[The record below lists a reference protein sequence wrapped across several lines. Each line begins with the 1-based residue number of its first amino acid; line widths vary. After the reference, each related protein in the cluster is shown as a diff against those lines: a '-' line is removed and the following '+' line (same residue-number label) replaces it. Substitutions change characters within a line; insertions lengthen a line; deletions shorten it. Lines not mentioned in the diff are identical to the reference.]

1 MTKRIALYPGTF
13 DPMTLGHLDI
23 LKRASNLCDKLVVAV
38 AINNSKN
45 PLFSLEERVAM
56 VEHVVAPFRDRIEVE
71 VKPFEGLLIHFV
83 ESVGATVKTAS
94 ATLTAGFNAPEE
106 AWRELDPEN
115 TLYID
120 LEYGRV
126 VLELYPEI
134 APLHVAQIK
143 TLVRQGFYDLIT
155 FHRVIEGFM
164 NQTGDPKGDGTGDSE
179 MPDIQG
185 EFTFRRAP
193 DMPVTLVG
201 ARSQGGKE
209 VGVGFYKALPVAT
222 QPGSQ
227 AMLTK
232 DGKVAAFGLHCKGV
246 TSMARTSDPNSANS
260 QFFLMR
266 DIAEHLDA
274 QYSIWG
280 NTVLGHEHLTK
291 IRVTPQDKTGFV
303 PDVMKKVQIAA
314 DVPAAERVNVQVLK
328 TDSPAFKNYL
338 KTQKKLDGTYP
349 DICDIRVP
357 TR

>member
-1 MTKRIALYPGTF
+1 MMKKTLIALLT
-13 DPMTLGHLDI
+13 TLALSTSACAG
-23 LKRASNLCDKLVVAV
+23 
-38 AINNSKN
+38 
-45 PLFSLEERVAM
+45 EEQS
-56 VEHVVAPFRDRIEVE
+56 
-71 VKPFEGLLIHFV
+71 
-83 ESVGATVKTAS
+83 SVTKTAQTTVKAAS
-94 ATLTAGFNAPEE
+94 ASLKTGFNAPAE

-120 LEYGRV
+120 LDYGRV

-143 TLVRQGFYDLIT
+143 TLARQSFYDGIT

-164 NQTGDPKGDGTGDSE
+164 NQTGDPTGTGSGDSQL
-179 MPDIQG
+179 PDIQG
-185 EFTFRRAP
+185 EFTFRRPA
-193 DMPVTLVG
+193 DMAVTLVG
-201 ARSQGGKE
+201 ARSQAGKE
-209 VGVGFYKALPVAT
+209 IGVGFYKALPVAS
-222 QPGSQ
+222 QPSSQ

-291 IRVTPQDKTGFV
+291 IKVGSKDEDANFV
-303 PDVMKKVQIAA
+303 PDVMNKVRVAA
-314 DVPAAERVNVQVLK
+314 DVPAAERVKVQVLR

-338 KTQKKLDGTYP
+338 KSQKKADGTYP

-357 TR
+357 TRQN

>member
-1 MTKRIALYPGTF
+1 MMKKTLIALLT
-13 DPMTLGHLDI
+13 T
-23 LKRASNLCDKLVVAV
+23 VALSTS
-38 AINNSKN
+38 ACAG
-45 PLFSLEERVAM
+45 EEQS
-56 VEHVVAPFRDRIEVE
+56 
-71 VKPFEGLLIHFV
+71 
-83 ESVGATVKTAS
+83 SVTKTAQTAVKTAS
-94 ATLTAGFNAPEE
+94 ASVNTGFNAPAE

-143 TLVRQGFYDLIT
+143 ALARQTFYDGIT

-164 NQTGDPKGDGTGDSE
+164 NQTGDPTGTGSGDSE
-179 MPDIQG
+179 LPDIQG

-193 DMPVTLVG
+193 SMPVTLVG

-209 VGVGFYKALPVAT
+209 IGVGFYKALPVAT
-222 QPGSQ
+222 QPSSQ

-291 IRVTPQDKTGFV
+291 IKVGSKGENPSFI
-303 PDVMKKVQIAA
+303 PDVMKKVRVAA
-314 DVPAAERVNVQVLK
+314 DVPEAERVKVQVLK

-338 KTQKKLDGTYP
+338 KTQKKADGTYP

-357 TR
+357 TK

>member
-1 MTKRIALYPGTF
+1 MMKKTLIALLT
-13 DPMTLGHLDI
+13 T
-23 LKRASNLCDKLVVAV
+23 VALSTS
-38 AINNSKN
+38 ACAG
-45 PLFSLEERVAM
+45 EEQS
-56 VEHVVAPFRDRIEVE
+56 
-71 VKPFEGLLIHFV
+71 
-83 ESVGATVKTAS
+83 SVTKTAQTAVKTAS
-94 ATLTAGFNAPEE
+94 ATMSPGLNAPEE
-106 AWRELDPEN
+106 AWRDLDPEN

-126 VLELYPEI
+126 VIELYPEI

-143 TLVRQGFYDLIT
+143 TLARQGFYDLIT
-155 FHRVIEGFM
+155 FHRVIDGFM
-164 NQTGDPKGDGTGDSE
+164 NQTGDPKGDGSGDSQL
-179 MPDIQG
+179 PDIQG
-185 EFTFRRAP
+185 EFTFRRP
-193 DMPVTLVG
+193 PTMPVTLVG

-222 QPGSQ
+222 QPSSQ

-266 DIAEHLDA
+266 DIAQHLDA

-291 IRVTPQDKTGFV
+291 IKVGSKGENPDFV
-303 PDVMKKVQIAA
+303 PDVMKKVQLAA
-314 DVPAAERVNVQVLK
+314 DVAESDRVKLQVLK

-338 KTQKKLDGTYP
+338 KTKKKADGTYP

-357 TR
+357 TRQQ

>member
-1 MTKRIALYPGTF
+1 MMKKTLIALLT
-13 DPMTLGHLDI
+13 T
-23 LKRASNLCDKLVVAV
+23 VALSTS
-38 AINNSKN
+38 ACAG
-45 PLFSLEERVAM
+45 EEQS
-56 VEHVVAPFRDRIEVE
+56 
-71 VKPFEGLLIHFV
+71 
-83 ESVGATVKTAS
+83 SVTKTAQTAVKTAS
-94 ATLTAGFNAPEE
+94 ASVKAGFNAPAE

-143 TLVRQGFYDLIT
+143 TLARQTFYDGIT

-164 NQTGDPKGDGTGDSE
+164 NQTGDPTGTGTGDSE
-179 MPDIQG
+179 LPDIQG
-185 EFTFRRAP
+185 EFTFRRPA
-193 DMPVTLVG
+193 DMAVTLVG
-201 ARSQGGKE
+201 ARSQAGKE
-209 VGVGFYKALPVAT
+209 IGVGFYKALPVAT
-222 QPGSQ
+222 QPSSQ

-291 IRVTPQDKTGFV
+291 IKVGSKGEDANFI
-303 PDVMKKVQIAA
+303 PDVMKKVRVAA
-314 DVPAAERVNVQVLK
+314 DVPAAERVKVQVLK

-338 KTQKKLDGTYP
+338 KTQKKADGTYP

-357 TR
+357 TRQN

>member
-1 MTKRIALYPGTF
+1 MMKKTMIALLATVALSA
-13 DPMTLGHLDI
+13 T
-23 LKRASNLCDKLVVAV
+23 ACAAEDKA
-38 AINNSKN
+38 
-45 PLFSLEERVAM
+45 E
-56 VEHVVAPFRDRIEVE
+56 VAPT
-71 VKPFEGLLIHFV
+71 
-83 ESVGATVKTAS
+83 ATIATTAS
-94 ATLTAGFNAPEE
+94 AAVTTGFSAPDD

-120 LEYGRV
+120 LDYGRV

-143 TLVRQGFYDLIT
+143 TLTRQGFYDYIS
-155 FHRVIEGFM
+155 FHRVIQGFM

-179 MPDIQG
+179 LPDING
-185 EFTFRRAP
+185 EFTFRRPAS
-193 DMPVTLVG
+193 MPVTLVG
-201 ARSQGGKE
+201 ARDQGGKE
-209 VGVGFYKALPVAT
+209 IGVGFYKALPVAT
-222 QPGSQ
+222 QPSSQ

-266 DIAEHLDA
+266 DIAQHLDA

-291 IRVTPQDKTGFV
+291 IKIGSKGENPDFV

-314 DVPAAERVNVQVLK
+314 DVPAAERVKFQVLK

-338 KTQKKLDGTYP
+338 KTQKKSDGTYP
-349 DICDIRVP
+349 DICDIRIP
-357 TR
+357 TRQN

>member
-1 MTKRIALYPGTF
+1 MMKKTMIAL
-13 DPMTLGHLDI
+13 L
-23 LKRASNLCDKLVVAV
+23 
-38 AINNSKN
+38 
-45 PLFSLEERVAM
+45 
-56 VEHVVAPFRDRIEVE
+56 
-71 VKPFEGLLIHFV
+71 
-83 ESVGATVKTAS
+83 ATVALSTTACAAEDKADAS
-94 ATLTAGFNAPEE
+94 PTAAATTATTATAAVTTGFNAPDD

-120 LEYGRV
+120 LDYGRV

-134 APLHVAQIK
+134 APLHVTQIK
-143 TLVRQGFYDLIT
+143 TLTRQGFYDYIS
-155 FHRVIEGFM
+155 FHRVIQGFM

-179 MPDIQG
+179 LPDING
-185 EFTFRRAP
+185 EFTFRRPAS
-193 DMPVTLVG
+193 MPVTLVG
-201 ARSQGGKE
+201 ARDQGGKE
-209 VGVGFYKALPVAT
+209 VGVGFYKTLPVAT
-222 QPGSQ
+222 QPSSQ

-266 DIAEHLDA
+266 DIAQHLDA

-291 IRVTPQDKTGFV
+291 IKIGSKSDNPDFV

-314 DVPAAERVNVQVLK
+314 DVPAAERVKVQVLK

-338 KTQKKLDGTYP
+338 KTQKKSDGTYP
-349 DICDIRVP
+349 DICDIRIP
-357 TR
+357 TRQN

>member
-1 MTKRIALYPGTF
+1 MMKKTLIALLTTVALSTSACAAEEQSSVATPV
-13 DPMTLGHLDI
+13 
-23 LKRASNLCDKLVVAV
+23 KSAAAS
-38 AINNSKN
+38 
-45 PLFSLEERVAM
+45 
-56 VEHVVAPFRDRIEVE
+56 
-71 VKPFEGLLIHFV
+71 VK
-83 ESVGATVKTAS
+83 S
-94 ATLTAGFNAPEE
+94 GFNAPTE

-143 TLVRQGFYDLIT
+143 TLARQTFYDGIT

-164 NQTGDPKGDGTGDSE
+164 NQTGDPKGDGTGDSSL
-179 MPDIQG
+179 PDIQG

-193 DMPVTLVG
+193 SMPVTLVG
-201 ARSQGGKE
+201 ARAAQGGQE
-209 VGVGFYKALPVAT
+209 IGVGFYKALPVAT
-222 QPGSQ
+222 QPSSQ
-227 AMLTK
+227 AILTK
-232 DGKVAAFGLHCKGV
+232 DGKVEAFGLHCKGV

-266 DIAEHLDA
+266 DISEHLDA

-291 IRVTPQDKTGFV
+291 IKVGSKGEDPNFI

-314 DVPAAERVNVQVLK
+314 DVPAAERVKFQVLK
-328 TDSPAFKNYL
+328 TCLLYTSPSPRDS
-338 KTQKKLDGTYP
+338 
-349 DICDIRVP
+349 
-357 TR
+357 

>member
-1 MTKRIALYPGTF
+1 MMKKTMIALLATAALS
-13 DPMTLGHLDI
+13 TT
-23 LKRASNLCDKLVVAV
+23 ACAAEDKAETAPTATTATTTSAAV
-38 AINNSKN
+38 
-45 PLFSLEERVAM
+45 
-56 VEHVVAPFRDRIEVE
+56 
-71 VKPFEGLLIHFV
+71 
-83 ESVGATVKTAS
+83 TT
-94 ATLTAGFNAPEE
+94 GFNAPDE

-143 TLVRQGFYDLIT
+143 TLTRQGFYDYIS
-155 FHRVIEGFM
+155 FHRVIQGFM

-179 MPDIQG
+179 LPDING
-185 EFTFRRAP
+185 EFTFRRP
-193 DMPVTLVG
+193 PSMPVTLVG
-201 ARSQGGKE
+201 ARDQGGKE

-222 QPGSQ
+222 QPSSQ

-266 DIAEHLDA
+266 DIAQHLDA

-291 IRVTPQDKTGFV
+291 IKIGSKGENPDFVT
-303 PDVMKKVQIAA
+303 DVMKKVQVAA
-314 DVPAAERVNVQVLK
+314 DVPAAERVKLQVLK

-338 KTQKKLDGTYP
+338 KTQKKSDGTYP
-349 DICDIRVP
+349 DICDIRIP
-357 TR
+357 TRQN

>member
-1 MTKRIALYPGTF
+1 MMKKTLIAGLGAIALSTTACAAEEQTEAAPTA
-13 DPMTLGHLDI
+13 TI
-23 LKRASNLCDKLVVAV
+23 ATATSAV
-38 AINNSKN
+38 TTG
-45 PLFSLEERVAM
+45 FY
-56 VEHVVAPFRDRIEVE
+56 APDD
-71 VKPFEGLLIHFV
+71 
-83 ESVGATVKTAS
+83 
-94 ATLTAGFNAPEE
+94 

-143 TLVRQGFYDLIT
+143 TLTRQGFYDYIS
-155 FHRVIEGFM
+155 FHRVIQGFM

-179 MPDIQG
+179 MPDIPG

-193 DMPVTLVG
+193 SMPVTLVG
-201 ARSQGGKE
+201 ARDQGGKE

-222 QPGSQ
+222 QPSSQ

-246 TSMARTSDPNSANS
+246 TSMARTADPNSANS

-266 DIAEHLDA
+266 DIAQHLDA

-280 NTVLGHEHLTK
+280 NTVSGHEHLTK
-291 IRVTPQDKTGFV
+291 IKIGSKGENPDFV
-303 PDVMKKVQIAA
+303 PDVMKKVQLAA
-314 DVPAAERVNVQVLK
+314 DVPEAERVKLQVLK
-328 TDSPAFKNYL
+328 TDSPAFANYL
-338 KTQKKLDGTYP
+338 KTQKKSDGTYP
-349 DICDIRVP
+349 DICDIRIP

>member
-1 MTKRIALYPGTF
+1 MMKKTLFALLTTVALSTSACAGEEQSSVAAPTK
-13 DPMTLGHLDI
+13 
-23 LKRASNLCDKLVVAV
+23 VA
-38 AINNSKN
+38 A
-45 PLFSLEERVAM
+45 
-56 VEHVVAPFRDRIEVE
+56 
-71 VKPFEGLLIHFV
+71 
-83 ESVGATVKTAS
+83 ATV
-94 ATLTAGFNAPEE
+94 TAGFSAPAE

-120 LEYGRV
+120 LDYGRV

-134 APLHVAQIK
+134 APFHVERIK
-143 TLVRQGFYDLIT
+143 TLTRQGFYDGIT

-164 NQTGDPKGDGTGDSE
+164 NQTGDPKGDGTGDSSLE
-179 MPDIQG
+179 DIQG

-193 DMPVTLVG
+193 SMPVTLVG
-201 ARSQGGKE
+201 ARSQAGKE
-209 VGVGFYKALPVAT
+209 IGVGFYKALPVAT

-280 NTVLGHEHLTK
+280 NTVSGHEYLTK
-291 IRVTPQDKTGFV
+291 IKVGSKGEDPNFI
-303 PDVMKKVQIAA
+303 PDVMNKVQIAA
-314 DVPAAERVNVQVLK
+314 DVAAGERESVMVLK
-328 TDSPAFKNYL
+328 TDSPAFQKYL
-338 KTQKKLDGTYP
+338 KTLKKADGTYP

-357 TR
+357 TK